1 MQITA
6 IDINVDVGEGINNEA
21 ALMPL
26 ISSCNVASGGHAGDA
41 ETMKQV
47 VRLAK
52 KHRVKV
58 GAHPSFPDKEHFGRK
73 PIDISCAA
81 LYTSIKRQ
89 LDNLISILREE
100 QVRLNHIKP
109 HGALY
114 NLAAV
119 DAKCA
124 SIVIEVMKSIL
135 LPVKLYVPYNS
146 VIEKLAIENNIHI
159 KYEAFADRN
168 YNADGTL
175 VSRTQPHALIEDP
188 DEMFEHVFRMITT
201 KKVKTISGKEIKIL
215 ADTFCIHG
223 DNPKA
228 IDLIKSLS
236 RRLQKEGIQIR

>member
-1 MQITA
+1 MQIKA
-6 IDINVDVGEGINNEA
+6 IDINVDVGEGINNESV
-21 ALMPL
+21 LMPI
-26 ISSCNVASGGHAGDA
+26 ISSCNIACGGHAGDT
-41 ETMKQV
+41 ETMKQIV
-47 VRLAK
+47 KLAK
-52 KHRVKV
+52 QYNVKV

-73 PIDISCAA
+73 PMDISCAA
-81 LYTSIKRQ
+81 LYTSIKGQ
-89 LDNLISILREE
+89 VDNLMSILRDEH
-100 QVRLNHIKP
+100 VRLNHIKP

-124 SIVIEVMKSIL
+124 SVVIEVMKSIL
-135 LPVKLYVPYNS
+135 LPIKLYVPYNS
-146 VIEKLAIENNIHI
+146 VIEKLALKNNILI

-175 VSRTQPHALIEDP
+175 VSRTKLHAVIEDSE
-188 DEMFEHVFRMITT
+188 EMFEHVFRMISS

-228 IDLIKSLS
+228 SDLIKSLS
-236 RRLQKEGIQIR
+236 KRLQKNDIQIR